1 MKTKDQPQTIEKKW
15 PLGKTSGEQS
25 YHPGEIEIKWQ
36 EKWEKE
42 KLYRAVDFD
51 KRPKKYLLV
60 EFPYPSGE
68 RLHVGHGRSF
78 TAIDA
83 LARKY
88 RMMGFNVL
96 YPFGWDAFGL
106 PAENYAIKTG
116 INPAVTTAQNIANS
130 KKQAK
135 TWALSF
141 DWEREV
147 NTTDP
152 DYYKWTQWIFLKLL
166 EKGLAYR
173 ADVPVNWCPSC
184 KTNLAQEEVL
194 ADGTHERCGCQ
205 TERRMQ
211 KQWLLKITA
220 YAQRLLDDL
229 KIVNYLPRIRIQQEN
244 WIGRSEGAKIKFPIS
259 NLAIEVFTTRPDTL
273 FGAVALVLAP
283 EHPLLKMPEIKK
295 KMPKEVAVY
304 LERSQKKSELERT
317 DLSKEKTGVFTGLY
331 ALNPLNKEKLPVWVG
346 DYVIGWYGEGAV
358 MVVPAH
364 DRRDYQFAK
373 KYHLEIKEVV
383 SGGEIQKEAYE
394 GEGKLLNS
402 GEFSG
407 LSSLAARKKVTDW
420 LAKRQ
425 LGEKTVQY
433 KLRDWVF
440 SRQHYWGEPIPVI
453 YCQKCGAVPVPEKD
467 LPVELPYMEKYQPTE
482 TGESPLANIKE
493 WVEVAC
499 PKCGGS
505 ARRETDTMPNW
516 AGSNWY
522 FLRYC
527 DAKNQQKFADRQKL
541 NYWMPVDLYNGG
553 MEHTT
558 LHLLYSRFIYKFLAD
573 LGVVPGQEPYARRH
587 SHGVVL
593 GPDNQKMSK
602 SKGNVINPDE
612 IVKAYGVDAYR
623 LYESFMGP
631 FEQMIAWSDEG
642 VEGCYRF
649 LKRVWQLTMDKTSRE
664 KTNPELL
671 KALHKTIK
679 KVGEDLENLKFNTA
693 VAAMMEFINVWQVDL
708 RGLNK
713 SDLEKFLLILAPF
726 APYLTEELWC
736 ENLGNQFSIHKQR
749 WPSFEADKLEE
760 KIVTIL
766 IEINGRLKDKM
777 MIEFDLR
784 NDQKEVEKR
793 ALSQEKIKK
802 DLLGKKVKKTIFI
815 PGKLINFVA

>member
-1 MKTKDQPQTIEKKW
+1 MKAKYQPQIIEKKW
-15 PLGKTSGEQS
+15 LK
-25 YHPGEIEIKWQ
+25 I
-36 EKWEKE
+36 WEE
-42 KLYRAVDFD
+42 TKLYRAVDFD

-116 INPAVTTAQNIANS
+116 INPAVTTTQNIANS

-259 NLAIEVFTTRPDTL
+259 NFSIEVFTTRPDTL

-295 KMPKEVAVY
+295 KMPREVAVY

-373 KYHLEIKEVV
+373 KYHLKIKEVV

-394 GEGKLLNS
+394 GEGKLINS

-407 LSSLAARKKVTDW
+407 LSSLAARKKITDW

-440 SRQHYWGEPIPVI
+440 SRQHYWGEPIPVV
-453 YCQKCGAVPVPEKD
+453 YCSKCGIVPVPEKD
-467 LPVELPYMEKYQPTE
+467 LPVKLPYMEKYQPTE

-493 WVEVAC
+493 WVKVTC
-499 PKCGGS
+499 PECGSVG
-505 ARRETDTMPNW
+505 RRETDTMPNW
-516 AGSNWY
+516 AGSN
-522 FLRYC
+522 
-527 DAKNQQKFADRQKL
+527 
-541 NYWMPVDLYNGG
+541 
-553 MEHTT
+553 
-558 LHLLYSRFIYKFLAD
+558 
-573 LGVVPGQEPYARRH
+573 
-587 SHGVVL
+587 
-593 GPDNQKMSK
+593 
-602 SKGNVINPDE
+602 
-612 IVKAYGVDAYR
+612 
-623 LYESFMGP
+623 
-631 FEQMIAWSDEG
+631 
-642 VEGCYRF
+642 
-649 LKRVWQLTMDKTSRE
+649 
-664 KTNPELL
+664 
-671 KALHKTIK
+671 
-679 KVGEDLENLKFNTA
+679 
-693 VAAMMEFINVWQVDL
+693 
-708 RGLNK
+708 
-713 SDLEKFLLILAPF
+713 
-726 APYLTEELWC
+726 
-736 ENLGNQFSIHKQR
+736 
-749 WPSFEADKLEE
+749 
-760 KIVTIL
+760 
-766 IEINGRLKDKM
+766 
-777 MIEFDLR
+777 
-784 NDQKEVEKR
+784 
-793 ALSQEKIKK
+793 
-802 DLLGKKVKKTIFI
+802 
-815 PGKLINFVA
+815 